1 MTGSAGARDGHGGST
16 DRAELGEFAAEF
28 PGGSGYLAACTMG
41 IGPASAKA
49 VLATDLELW
58 TSGGATVARYEAAIS
73 RSRAAFA
80 RLVHVDAER
89 VAIGSQVSVQAS
101 VIAAAAPD
109 GAEVLC
115 PLGDFSSIAAPFAQ
129 QAHRGVTVR
138 QVPLE
143 ALADEVRESTWL
155 VGFSLVQSATGVPA
169 AADGVIAAAASHGTR
184 TLVDLT
190 QSAGW
195 LDFDAGRADATITH
209 AYKWLCAPRGASFM
223 TVSERMLGELR
234 PVQAGWYAGED
245 IWGSCYGADLAL
257 ARDARRLD
265 VSPAWPAWVG
275 AAESLALFAR
285 VDPGAVFTHN
295 VGLARSL
302 REALRLPQVDS
313 AIVTWADPGGQAV
326 RAMTDAGL
334 TVSGRAGNARV
345 AFHVWNDE
353 RDVERVV
360 VALDEVSTR

>member
-1 MTGSAGARDGHGGST
+1 VGGSGG
-16 DRAELGEFAAEF
+16 RPGVAELAAQF
-28 PGGSGYLAACTMG
+28 TGGAGYLAACTMG
-41 IGPASAKA
+41 IGPAAAKA
-49 VLATDLELW
+49 ALAADLELW
-58 TSGGATVARYEAAIS
+58 ASGAATPARYEAAIA

-80 RLVHVDAER
+80 RLVHVDPAR

-115 PLGDFSSIAAPFAQ
+115 PAGDFSSVAAPFVQ

-143 ALADEVRESTWL
+143 ALADSVREGTWL
-155 VGFSLVQSATGVPA
+155 VAFSLVQSATGRRA
-169 AADGVIAAAASHGTR
+169 AEDAVLAAAASCGAR

-195 LDFDAGRADATITH
+195 LDFDAGRADATLTH
-209 AYKWLCAPRGASFM
+209 AYKWLCAPRGASLM
-223 TVSERMLGELR
+223 TVSERMLAELR
-234 PVQAGWYAGED
+234 PVQAGWYAGD
-245 IWGSCYGADLAL
+245 DVWGSCYGADLAL
-257 ARDARRLD
+257 AGDARRLD

-275 AAESLALFAR
+275 AAESLELFAR
-285 VDPGAVFTHN
+285 ADPAAVRAHD
-295 VGLARSL
+295 VGLAGAL
-302 REALRLPQVDS
+302 REALGLPAVES
-313 AIVTWADPGGQAV
+313 AIVTWADPAGRAV
-326 RAMTDAGL
+326 RAMTGAGL

-353 RDVERVV
+353 RDVARVV
-360 VALDEVSTR
+360 DAVGAAGSRGRARPPAAR